1 MGQIKEIHN
10 WILLILK
17 FHVEYHLQCKI
28 KLVQMIFLKQWFGLL
43 YVGLYN
49 VDYSQCLHLPTS
61 VGLFKHKTLFNEKY
75 SIWNFANYTCSFFC
89 KLLLKGQGLVIYI
102 ITNFTQITK
111 EIFLPPIVRNYK
123 NRKYMNFEISITL

>member
-1 MGQIKEIHN
+1 MLVCIMLIILNVFIYQLQLVYLNIKHCSMRNIQYET
-10 WILLILK
+10 
-17 FHVEYHLQCKI
+17 LQTTPV
-28 KLVQMIFLKQWFGLL
+28 L
-43 YVGLYN
+43 
-49 VDYSQCLHLPTS
+49 
-61 VGLFKHKTLFNEKY
+61 
-75 SIWNFANYTCSFFC
+75 FFC